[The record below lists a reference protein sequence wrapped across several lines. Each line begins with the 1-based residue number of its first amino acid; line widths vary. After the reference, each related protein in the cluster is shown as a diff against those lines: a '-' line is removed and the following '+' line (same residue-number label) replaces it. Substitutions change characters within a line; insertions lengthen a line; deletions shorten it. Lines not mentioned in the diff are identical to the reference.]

1 MLEHGVED
9 DQQLAHAGCEGQ
21 FLRFASSHQPLVEV
35 PDDGIVATG
44 RQRPHVQDCTD
55 PGASAPNGTPASQ
68 CATVPKVRTFGG
80 LSIQTNGRSFAEK
93 RNARSEARWEAAL
106 DELVHYGLIEDRG
119 IKGEIFAVTHLGF
132 QVLDNGLPADSS
144 NDLQDGSDDPPDAMG
159 FLHITGKDV

>member
-1 MLEHGVED
+1 MQIHISD
-9 DQQLAHAGCEGQ
+9 DAFELLREAG
-21 FLRFASSHQPLVEV
+21 EV
-35 PDDGIVATG
+35 ARGIIT
-44 RQRPHVQDCTD
+44 
-55 PGASAPNGTPASQ
+55 
-68 CATVPKVRTFGG
+68 KVRTFGG

-93 RNARSEARWEAAL
+93 RNARSEARWEAGL